1 MKTIVYTHPYS
12 GSFNH
17 AILTNLTDY
26 FDSEGQDYQVIDLYQ
41 EGFDPRYSAEELRLF
56 SRGETPYQL
65 VMDYQRMIARSD
77 ELVFIT
83 PIWWYNIPAELK
95 GFFDKVMLR
104 GFAYVESPEW
114 RGLLTYINKATVIT
128 TSTVT
133 KAYLQ
138 QQAGDPIQS
147 NLINRT
153 IADLGIDPSK
163 TNWIHFGEVNLT
175 TDKVRKQFLADLPGL
190 YRDGKQS

>member
-17 AILTNLTDY
+17 AILTRLTDY
-26 FDSEGQDYQVIDLYQ
+26 FESEGQDYQVIDLYQ
-41 EGFDPRYSAEELRLF
+41 DGFDPRYSAEELRLF

-65 VMDYQRMIARSD
+65 VKDYQRMIERSN
-77 ELVFIT
+77 ELIVIT

-128 TSTVT
+128 TSTVP
-133 KAYLQ
+133 KDYLQ
-138 QQAGDPIQS
+138 QQAGDPIQG

-175 TDKVRKQFLADLPGL
+175 PDKVRKQFLADLPNL

>member
-1 MKTIVYTHPYS
+1 
-12 GSFNH
+12 
-17 AILTNLTDY
+17 
-26 FDSEGQDYQVIDLYQ
+26 
-41 EGFDPRYSAEELRLF
+41 
-56 SRGETPYQL
+56 
-65 VMDYQRMIARSD
+65 
-77 ELVFIT
+77 
-83 PIWWYNIPAELK
+83 
-95 GFFDKVMLR
+95 MLR

-128 TSTVT
+128 TSTVP
-133 KAYLQ
+133 KDYLQ
-138 QQAGDPIQS
+138 QQAGDPIQG

-175 TDKVRKQFLADLPGL
+175 TDKVRKQFLADLPNL